1 MSFKCPICTKTFS
14 QRSSYS
20 QHVQKC
26 IKKAD
31 VENEDVVEMDTKSDK
46 YSDNENNNVEVIMLF
61 QVISYKALKPKK
73 SSAMLAHLASNY
85 LLCTNCMTLGG
96 R

>member
-1 MSFKCPICTKTFS
+1 MSFKCPICTRTFS

-46 YSDNENNNVEVIMLF
+46 YSDDENNDDVGVIMLF
-61 QVISYKALKPKK
+61 QVISYNPKK
-73 SSAMLAHLASNY
+73 VQQ
-85 LLCTNCMTLGG
+85 C
-96 R
+96 

>member
-1 MSFKCPICTKTFS
+1 MSFKCPICTRTFS

-46 YSDNENNNVEVIMLF
+46 YSWGNYA
-61 QVISYKALKPKK
+61 ISSYFL
-73 SSAMLAHLASNY
+73 
-85 LLCTNCMTLGG
+85 
-96 R
+96 

>member
-1 MSFKCPICTKTFS
+1 MPYLYKNIQSAFFIQPTCS
-14 QRSSYS
+14 
-20 QHVQKC
+20 
-26 IKKAD
+26 KKAD

-46 YSDNENNNVEVIMLF
+46 YSDDENNDVGVIMLF

-85 LLCTNCMTLGG
+85 LLIVPIV
-96 R
+96 

>member
-1 MSFKCPICTKTFS
+1 LYQYCSGSC
-14 QRSSYS
+14 

-46 YSDNENNNVEVIMLF
+46 YSDDENNDVGVIMLF
-61 QVISYKALKPKK
+61 QVISYNPKK
-73 SSAMLAHLASNY
+73 VQQ
-85 LLCTNCMTLGG
+85 C
-96 R
+96 